1 MKKIVILGIMLFSFV
16 AWCTPDQFSLDEEFY
31 GTGVIK
37 EISFEEFKELKNQNY
52 LLFTFNNFCAL
63 AVPCEDIF
71 KDFAT
76 TYHIDFLSMKF
87 EEFKKTPLH
96 KTVSFAPSVL
106 IIHQWNIVAFLDSEK
121 EEDLERFQDVEA
133 FKTWLEKYV
142 SLTKE

>member
-1 MKKIVILGIMLFSFV
+1 MKKIVVLLGVILCFITG
-16 AWCTPDQFSLDEEFY
+16 CTPEKFQLDEEFY

-106 IIHQWNIVAFLDSEK
+106 IIHQ
-121 EEDLERFQDVEA
+121 
-133 FKTWLEKYV
+133 
-142 SLTKE
+142 